1 MLWHKG
7 AKILIIYFKLGSLK
21 LDAKYIESFSASDDD
36 LSSEDSGRTLDGK
49 MHKNSVCAKESYTIS
64 FMPLSWTMTAKI
76 MKAVRNKNKISFTY
90 PSPLNANQLTTNYFY
105 IQARSAAVM
114 VTTEDGK
121 VKWQDLSFTLTE
133 I

>member
-1 MLWHKG
+1 MN
-7 AKILIIYFKLGSLK
+7 IYYKLGSLK
-21 LDAKYIESFSASDDD
+21 LDAKYIASFSASDDD
-36 LSSEDSGRTLDGK
+36 LSSEDSGRTLDGT

-76 MKAVRNKNKISFTY
+76 MKAVRNKSKISFTY
-90 PSPLNANQLTTNYFY
+90 PSPLIANQLTTKNFY

-114 VTTEDGK
+114 NITDKGAI
-121 VKWQDLSFTLTE
+121 KWCDLSFTLTE